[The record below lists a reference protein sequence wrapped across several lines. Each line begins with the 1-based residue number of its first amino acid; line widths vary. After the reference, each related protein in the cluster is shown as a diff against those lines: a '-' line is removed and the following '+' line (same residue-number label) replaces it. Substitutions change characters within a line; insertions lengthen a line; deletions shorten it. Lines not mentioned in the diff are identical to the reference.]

1 MRGAIGVSAW
11 MDARLMQF
19 YSDVIQTAESVI
31 GHPAV
36 SLPDTELDMVKL
48 EACISMLEALKSA
61 VNYADEARGLSRSDD
76 PLDKSY
82 LREVLP
88 SYASE
93 QVKVAM
99 NLNAIKAQV
108 KEILV

>member
-1 MRGAIGVSAW
+1 MRSIAGEATK
-11 MDARLMQF
+11 MDARLMIF
-19 YSDVIQTAESVI
+19 YTDVIQTAESVI

-36 SLPDTELDMVKL
+36 NLPDTELDMVKL

-61 VNYADEARGLSRSDD
+61 VNYADEARALDRTND
-76 PLDKSY
+76 PSDKSY
-82 LREVLP
+82 LREVLS